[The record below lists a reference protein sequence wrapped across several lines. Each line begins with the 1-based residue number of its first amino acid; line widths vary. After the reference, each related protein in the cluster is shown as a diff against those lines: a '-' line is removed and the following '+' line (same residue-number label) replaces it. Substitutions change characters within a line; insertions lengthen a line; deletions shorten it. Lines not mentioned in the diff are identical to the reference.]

1 MKKHMILAAAAAL
14 ALVAC
19 AKVESIQN
27 TNEENAVSF
36 GVYAG
41 KMTPTKVTGLTTSN
55 ITNFGVYSSYTT
67 AAWTTSDKMNFMYD
81 QLVSGSDHSWTYSP
95 VKYCPNETSDRLSFW
110 AYAPY
115 KDANNGIT
123 EKTANSD
130 AGYPKI
136 TYTMPADNYQVDLLW
151 ATPVMNKVN
160 NSSYTSGTANPTT
173 PTPDGDATISN
184 KVQFSFKHALAL
196 IDVQARYLVDLA
208 NSPSGT
214 TGDALPAATVVKIN
228 SITLSGDF
236 PVSGDLNLN
245 DGTWSAQ
252 GDPAAKSWTRNF
264 ASPKTVTNANAS
276 IIAADEQIMVIPK
289 ASGATTITLQVDY
302 DVITTDTA
310 LEAESISVNNV
321 LSSTGSITILG
332 GKKYAI
338 IAVLGLTSVKLD
350 VLEIGDWGA
359 VQASDEIDLPLN
371 D

>member
-1 MKKHMILAAAAAL
+1 MIIAAAAAL

-19 AKVESIQN
+19 AKVETFQN

-41 KMTPTKVTGLTTSN
+41 KMTTKVTGLTTSN
-55 ITNFGVYSSYTT
+55 IANFGVYSSYTT
-67 AAWTTSDKMNFMYD
+67 ADWTTSDKMNFMFD
-81 QLVSGSDHSWTYSP
+81 QQVTGSAHSWTYSP
-95 VKYCPNETSDRLSFW
+95 VKYWPNETTDKLSFW

-123 EKTANSD
+123 ENTANST

-160 NSSYTSGTANPTT
+160 NSAYTDGTANPTA
-173 PTPDGDATISN
+173 GDATTTN
-184 KVQFSFKHALAL
+184 KVQFSFKHALSL

-214 TGDALPAATVVKIN
+214 TGDALPAASVVKIN
-228 SITLSGDF
+228 SITLSGSF
-236 PVSGDLNLN
+236 PVSGVLNLN
-245 DGTWSAQ
+245 DGTWSDQ
-252 GDPAAKSWTRNF
+252 GDNADKSWTRNF
-264 ASPKTVTNANAS
+264 GTPKNVTNANAS
-276 IIAADEQIMVIPK
+276 IIANDEQIMVIPK
-289 ASGATTITLQVDY
+289 ASGATTITLQVNY
-302 DVITTDTA
+302 DVITTDAA
-310 LEAESISVNNV
+310 LQGGSITVNNV
-321 LSSTGSITILG
+321 LSSTGELTILG

-350 VLEIGDWGA
+350 VQEIGDWGD
-359 VQASDEIDLPLN
+359 VQASDEINLPLN